1 MFRHI
6 LFVCLSAVLI
16 ACSPR
21 QSLVAQESIDADRRL
36 NISMTAEKAVPADL
50 LIFQI
55 VINSEGDD
63 PQEAYRMHKE
73 KEAYLADILKEFE
86 ISESDI
92 DYQLMRMN
100 KQYDNRKGQD
110 VIRTS
115 QSISVQFTDTDLYEE
130 IQLRLIE
137 NGFNGFSARFS
148 ASDLGSAKEA
158 AMRAAIS
165 KANEQARI
173 MADASGSELGPIL
186 TMSYSDYNVGPA
198 NTMRADAAMIESSS
212 SMLDFEK
219 TILIRASVSLTY
231 RLQ

>member
-6 LFVCLSAVLI
+6 LFVCLSAMLI

-21 QSLVAQESIDADRRL
+21 QPLIAQESIDTDRRL
-36 NISMTAEKAVPADL
+36 NISMTAEEAIAADL

-55 VINSEGDD
+55 VINSEGKD
-63 PQEAYRMHKE
+63 PQEAYGMHKE

-86 ISESDI
+86 ISDSDI
-92 DYQLMRMN
+92 DYQLLRMN
-100 KQYDNRKGQD
+100 KQYDNRMGRD
-110 VIRTS
+110 IVRTS
-115 QSISVQFTDTDLYEE
+115 QSISVQFSDTEIYEE

-137 NGFNGFSARFS
+137 NGFNGFNARFT
-148 ASDLGSAKEA
+148 ATDLRSAKEA
-158 AMRAAIS
+158 AMRAAIA

-186 TMSYSDYNVGPA
+186 TISYSDYNVGPA
-198 NTMRADAAMIESSS
+198 NTMRADAAMIESAS

-219 TILIRASVSLTY
+219 TILVRASVSLTY